1 MADNPFVPFPEVCE
15 LLRNITFLKHKSL
28 SRVMVSDHLTHF
40 CLLALLEVS
49 EEPLGP
55 SFVGSKLLLD
65 LLKAES

>member
-1 MADNPFVPFPEVCE
+1 MFNDPFVPFTKVSK
-15 LLRNITFLKHKSL
+15 LLRDFTFLQHKSL

-65 LLKAES
+65 LLKVES